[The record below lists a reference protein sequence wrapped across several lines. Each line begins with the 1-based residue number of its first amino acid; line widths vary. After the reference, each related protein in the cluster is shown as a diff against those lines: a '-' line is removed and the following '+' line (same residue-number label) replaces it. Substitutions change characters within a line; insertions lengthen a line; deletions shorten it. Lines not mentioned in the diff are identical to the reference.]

1 MGSATDSD
9 PAMEDIT
16 TTVGES
22 IRTFLTKNLIV
33 QNLKFP
39 RLRFARLGW
48 VDGYSG
54 DRFAEVG
61 REIGPSKIEVYSY
74 PIGNP
79 ARYASSEDGD
89 FFVVDPEVAVAFDLD
104 KHVYVHE
111 ACHAIQD
118 WSRWRC
124 SRQDREIDAHFG
136 QALYLVRS
144 GDEKTAILPPRMGY
158 FLDAAR
164 EFDADAKYLK
174 STGFSATLRKLE
186 HEIYIDYQYSAE
198 ASDPYFDPEKFSK
211 SFKKRDRQDGKTY

>member
-1 MGSATDSD
+1 MASATDSG
-9 PAMEDIT
+9 PAMEDVT
-16 TTVGES
+16 ATVGAS
-22 IRTFLTKNLIV
+22 IRAFLTKNLTV

-39 RLRFARLGW
+39 RLRFAQLGW

-54 DRFAEVG
+54 ERFAEVG

-89 FFVVDPEVAVAFDLD
+89 FFVVDPEVAVAFELD

-118 WSRWRC
+118 WSQWRC

-144 GDEKTAILPPRMGY
+144 GDEKTATLPPRMAL

-164 EFDADAKYLK
+164 DFDADSKYLK
-174 STGFSATLRKLE
+174 SLRFHKMLRKME
-186 HEIYIDYQYSAE
+186 HEIYMDYQYSEA
-198 ASDPYFDPEKFSK
+198 ASDPYFDPDAFAKAFT
-211 SFKKRDRQDGKTY
+211 KRGREDGKTY